1 MDTWLKIL
9 SAAFAVALLVFIYP
23 RMRNAMQNSP
33 KGTQQDWMGYIIP
46 VLAVAGF
53 VFLLIMLVRN

>member
-1 MDTWLKIL
+1 VDIWIKVL
-9 SAAFAVALLVFIYP
+9 SAALLVGMLVFIYP
-23 RMRNAMQNSP
+23 RMRNAMQNAP

-53 VFLLIMLVRN
+53 IFLLVMLVRH